1 MLRSTILLA
10 ILIGLATAL
19 PLNDTKQMD
28 MSVDMEQ
35 SALLIPATEL
45 LTNKSVVMES
55 MPKIED
61 SVMLVDEKMDKME
74 GNVETVKKISSEIT
88 DKVRD

>member
-1 MLRSTILLA
+1 MLA